1 MACDYK
7 IVTPNSH
14 IDSTKRINIEF
25 VECREVSAMH
35 IHIHTLLC
43 ALCMLNHS
51 TYHIYSRMTEITFVG
66 EPRAARCPALASS
79 VSKLVSSTET
89 SLRARIREATWQQP
103 YQKGWPYTLPKM
115 FHAMNL
121 FSTNCLQWLLRLL
134 DLIAQKLQSLPAFC
148 AWWLRSLAHVKR
160 QHESSIMLWLR
171 NSNGCL
177 SLSLSSSGQQ
187 WFERLPVMTLPTKWR
202 ALNNY
207 IGGASQY
214 Q

>member
-25 VECREVSAMH
+25 IECREVSAMH
-35 IHIHTLLC
+35 IHITTRLC
-43 ALCMLNHS
+43 TLCMLNHS

-121 FSTNCLQWLLRLL
+121 LSTNCLQWLLRWL
-134 DLIAQKLQSLPAFC
+134 DLITQKLQSLPAFC
-148 AWWLRSLAHVKR
+148 ALSLKSLAHVKQ
-160 QHESSIMLWLR
+160 QHESSIMLWLW
-171 NSNGCL
+171 NSTGVL
-177 SLSLSSSGQQ
+177 SLVVEVPRHCKNKSENEL
-187 WFERLPVMTLPTKWR
+187 LC
-202 ALNNY
+202 
-207 IGGASQY
+207 
-214 Q
+214 